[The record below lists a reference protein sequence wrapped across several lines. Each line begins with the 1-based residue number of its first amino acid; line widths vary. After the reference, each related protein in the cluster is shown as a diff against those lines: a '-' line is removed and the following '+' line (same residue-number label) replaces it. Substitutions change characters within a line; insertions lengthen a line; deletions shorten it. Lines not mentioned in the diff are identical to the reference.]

1 VFWPVIAAL
10 PVLAVLL
17 VLGTWQMRRLHWKE
31 AVLAQLAVAET
42 AAPVPLDAA
51 LPQPWTRLQVA
62 GQLDHGHEV
71 LLGAEV
77 RGSRMGAQLVTPLLR
92 EGAPP
97 LLVLRGWVPLDR
109 TQPITRPEG
118 EVTLTGYV
126 RQGEQAGWVAAKD
139 DPVTRLFYTFNPAAI
154 GQALGLA
161 PVLPFGLV
169 VVGEA
174 IGSQLPVPATTLPK
188 PENPHLGY
196 ALTWYGLAMTLV
208 GVVVAFTWRRWKE
221 AK

>member
-1 VFWPVIAAL
+1 MIAAL

-17 VLGTWQMRRLHWKE
+17 ALGTWQLQRLHWKQD
-31 AVLAQLAVAET
+31 VLARLGAAEH

-51 LPQPWTRLQVA
+51 QPQPWTRLLVT
-62 GQLDHGHEV
+62 GRYDHTHEV

-77 RGSRMGAQLVTPLLR
+77 RGSRMGAQLLTPLLR
-92 EGAPP
+92 DGADP
-97 LLVLRGWVPLDR
+97 LLVQRGWVPLDR
-109 TQPITRPEG
+109 TQPITHPDG
-118 EVTLTGYV
+118 EVTVTGYL
-126 RQGEQAGWVAAKD
+126 RPGEQAGWVAAKD
-139 DPVTRLFYTFNPAAI
+139 DPVTRLFYTFDPAAI
-154 GQALGLA
+154 GRALGLGQ
-161 PVLPFGLV
+161 VMPFGLV

-174 IGSQLPVPATTLPK
+174 IGSQLPVPATSLPK